1 MSAPP
6 NEFAQEIL
14 RSSAHALA
22 SDAALRM
29 LERDPGVSDRWGPPA
44 FAHWV
49 ENIESR
55 LAILAA
61 ALGSGEP
68 DALGRSIAWARV
80 AFGSRNAPEHDLRLS
95 LECLRGVLDANL
107 PPLARDAALGALD
120 DALAEFDAPS
130 AEPPSF
136 LSVETPHG
144 QLAARYLA
152 TLLEGNRRA
161 AIKLVIDATAS
172 GLAPLEAFEQVLEPV
187 QRELG
192 RMWLAGEIHV
202 GEEHFATATT
212 LQVMALVSAH
222 AVASMPEPSGKRVL
236 AAAVDGNLHELGVRM
251 IADVFELEG
260 WSSIYLGASIPAP
273 DLAQSVRDFGVD
285 LIALSVALPV
295 QLGSARD
302 TIAHLRAD
310 PELAPIP
317 IILGGGGLLEL
328 PDAWRSLGA
337 DGFARTAREA
347 VELGRT
353 LTGSQGPG

>member
-14 RSSAHALA
+14 RGSAHALA

-29 LERDPGVSDRWGPPA
+29 LERDPGVSDRWGQPA

-49 ENIESR
+49 ENLESR

-61 ALGSGEP
+61 ALDSGEP
-68 DALGRSIAWARV
+68 DALRRSVAWARV
-80 AFGSRNAPEHDLRLS
+80 AFHSRNAPEHDLRLS
-95 LECLRGVLDANL
+95 LECLRSVLDADL
-107 PPLARDAALGALD
+107 PPMARDAAVRALD
-120 DALAEFDAPS
+120 ESLAEFDTPYT
-130 AEPPSF
+130 EPPSF
-136 LSVETPHG
+136 LSVETPRG
-144 QLAARYLA
+144 ALAARYLA
-152 TLLEGNRRA
+152 TLLEGNRRS
-161 AIKLVIDATAS
+161 AIKLITDATAN
-172 GLAPLEAFEQVLEPV
+172 GLAPLEAYEQVLEPV

-212 LQVMALVSAH
+212 LQVMAQVYAH
-222 AVASMPEPSGKRVL
+222 AVASMPEGTGKRVL
-236 AAAVDGNLHELGVRM
+236 AAAVDGNLHEIGVRM

-273 DLAQSVRDFGVD
+273 DLAQSVRDFRVD
-285 LIALSVALPV
+285 LIALSVALPL
-295 QLGSARD
+295 QLGSAKE

-310 PELAPIP
+310 PELASIP

-347 VELGRT
+347 VELGRS
-353 LTGSQGPG
+353 LTGSKGSG